1 MKEELTIQQIEER
14 NQISKDRV
22 FNNLEQIYKE
32 TYEHNESLYLT
43 IARKIAEK
51 YPGVVTDKEIQVA
64 IYNIPKPVL
73 EEHDIRIAEL
83 NMQMEELANFRKKVL
98 ADLEHETEVR
108 ASQYPEWNLAMVEF
122 IKSQIQP
129 DNFCVNDDDD
139 DDDDDNDI
147 DNDVVLGVEDF
158 YVNGEYS
165 LGRSF
170 HTQFKYIDY
179 DGGYVP
185 FHCYATQGSLLPD
198 VLFTYQE
205 HQWDPVSGLY
215 DFELKEKSEE
225 QENRT
230 KVIGIVIVALA
241 FILTAIAFISSFAS
255 VQ

>member
-1 MKEELTIQQIEER
+1 MTEQLTIQQIEER
-14 NQISKDRV
+14 NKISKDRV
-22 FNNLEQIYKE
+22 FNLLEQIHRGKY
-32 TYEHNESLYLT
+32 YHDDSLYLT
-43 IARKIAEK
+43 IANKIAEK
-51 YPGVVTDKEIQVA
+51 YSGAVTDKEIQVA

-83 NMQMEELANFRKKVL
+83 KMQLENLANFRKKVI

-129 DNFCVNDDDD
+129 DNFCVNDDE
-139 DDDDDNDI
+139 DDNDI
-147 DNDVVLGVEDF
+147 VLGVEDF
-158 YVNGEYS
+158 YANGEYS

-185 FHCYATQGSLLPD
+185 FHCYATQRSLFPD

-230 KVIGIVIVALA
+230 KVIGVVIVALA
-241 FILTAIAFISSFAS
+241 FILTAIAFISSFAT
-255 VQ
+255 VK

>member
-1 MKEELTIQQIEER
+1 MTEQLTIQQIEER
-14 NQISKDRV
+14 NKISKDRV
-22 FNNLEQIYKE
+22 FNLLEQIHRGKY
-32 TYEHNESLYLT
+32 YHDDFLYLT
-43 IARKIAEK
+43 IANKIAEK
-51 YPGVVTDKEIQVA
+51 YSGAVTDKEIQVA

-83 NMQMEELANFRKKVL
+83 NLQMEELAKFRKKVI

-108 ASQYPEWNLAMVEF
+108 ASQYPEWNLAMVKF

-129 DNFCVNDDDD
+129 DNFCVNDDD
-139 DDDDDNDI
+139 NDI
-147 DNDVVLGVEDF
+147 VLGVEDF

-185 FHCYATQGSLLPD
+185 FHCYATQGRLFPD

-205 HQWDPVSGLY
+205 HQWEPVSGLY

-225 QENRT
+225 QENTT
-230 KVIGIVIVALA
+230 KLIGIVIVTLALV
-241 FILTAIAFISSFAS
+241 LVAIAFILSFAS